1 MSVGSVLVGIAA
13 ILIVGAYLARPFRTV
28 VTSGGT
34 NLDRDIETWV
44 AQARSQ
50 RVETGPVEKKAN
62 ADAEP
67 VNFCFQ
73 CGRRVQPGDRFC
85 PGCGMRLQREE

>member
-13 ILIVGAYLARPFRTV
+13 TLIVGVYLARPFRTV
-28 VTSGGT
+28 AASDGA

-50 RVETGPVEKKAN
+50 GVDMDSVK

-73 CGRRVQPGDRFC
+73 CGRRVQSNDRFC
-85 PGCGMRLQREE
+85 PGCGTQLKRED